1 VTGPNLAFFLLI
13 LTSSGMV
20 LVLLVGLVR
29 QGIRLVKAGAEAADR
44 ILPIVD
50 EIGQEAD
57 KAARHMDRLATA
69 IAGMRSRG

>member
-1 VTGPNLAFFLLI
+1 MTGPNLAFFLLI

-20 LVLLVGLVR
+20 LVLTVGLVR
-29 QGIRLVKAGAEAADR
+29 QGIRLAKAAAEAADR

-69 IAGMRSRG
+69 IAGIRSRG